1 MDKLTIDQV
10 AKLALVSRSVVSRVL
25 NNRPNVSDESRK
37 RVLEVVKKYN
47 YRPNSVARSL
57 VTKNTFEIGILTT
70 RKGTEELGNG
80 FWTLVQIG
88 IFDECI
94 QQGYFVR
101 ISFISSSVKEELHNF
116 ILDARKQDGVVLLT
130 QESTDI
136 VLDAFKDSNTAIVT
150 EGHFPDYPDITS
162 LDVDNFA
169 GGYKATSHLIELGH
183 RRIRALFANMD
194 VQESVDRLNGY
205 KKALDEA
212 GIDYDSSLIHIG
224 DYSQKS
230 GYNSVQKWLE
240 TGLDFTALFCASDT
254 LAMGALLALHKAK
267 IKVPDEVSIVGF
279 DDLPIAQYTIPPLTT
294 IRQPIY
300 GKGKRLAQLLI
311 EKIRNPES
319 PVIHENLEPALII
332 RESTTR
338 RNGY

>member
-1 MDKLTIDQV
+1 MENLTIDQV

-25 NNRPNVSDESRK
+25 NNRPNVSDESRR
-37 RVLEVVKKYN
+37 RVLEVVEKYN
-47 YRPNSVARSL
+47 YQPNSVARSL
-57 VTKNTFEIGILTT
+57 VTSNTYEIGILTT

-101 ISFISSSVKEELHNF
+101 VSFISSSVKEELHNF
-116 ILDARKQDGVVLLT
+116 ILNARKQDGVILLT
-130 QESTDI
+130 QESSNI
-136 VLDAFKDSNTAIVT
+136 VLEALKDSKTAVVT
-150 EGHFPDYPDITS
+150 EGHFPEYPEITS
-162 LDVDNFA
+162 LDVDNFS

-183 RRIRALFANMD
+183 RKIGALFANMD
-194 VQESVDRLNGY
+194 VQETHDRLDGY
-205 KKALDEA
+205 KKALHEA
-212 GIDYDSSLIHIG
+212 GILFDPALINIG

-230 GYNSVQKWLE
+230 GYTTIQKWLKS
-240 TGLDFTALFCASDT
+240 GKDFSALFCASDT
-254 LAMGALLALHKAK
+254 LAMGALLALNKAGK
-267 IKVPDEVSIVGF
+267 KVPDDVSVVGF

-311 EKIRNPES
+311 EKIKDPES
-319 PVIHENLEPALII
+319 KVNHENLQPALIV
-332 RESTTR
+332 RESTSR
-338 RNGY
+338 FQK

>member
-1 MDKLTIDQV
+1 MENLTIDQV

-25 NNRPNVSDESRK
+25 NNRPNVSEESRR
-37 RVLEVVKKYN
+37 RVMEVVEKYN
-47 YRPNSVARSL
+47 YQPNSVARSL
-57 VTKNTFEIGILTT
+57 VTSNTYEVGILTT

-101 ISFISSSVKEELHNF
+101 VSFISSSVKEELHNF
-116 ILDARKQDGVVLLT
+116 ILNARKQDGVILLT
-130 QESTDI
+130 QESSNI
-136 VLDAFKDSNTAIVT
+136 VLDALTASKTVVVT
-150 EGHFPDYPDITS
+150 EGHFPKYPEITS
-162 LDVDNFA
+162 LDVDNFS

-183 RRIRALFANMD
+183 RKIGALFANMD
-194 VQESVDRLNGY
+194 VQESLDRLNGY
-205 KKALDEA
+205 KTALEEA
-212 GIDYDSSLIHIG
+212 NIEFDPALINIG

-230 GYNSVQKWLE
+230 GFTTIQKWLKN
-240 TGLDFTALFCASDT
+240 GKDFSALFCTSDT
-254 LAMGALLALHKAK
+254 LAMGSLLALNKAG
-267 IKVPDEVSIVGF
+267 IKVPEAVSVVGF

-311 EKIRNPES
+311 EKIKNPES
-319 PVIHENLEPALII
+319 NVIHENLEPVLIV
-332 RESTTR
+332 RESTAPLIK
-338 RNGY
+338 